1 MKRYFSI
8 LFLILSVSS
17 YGQRALD
24 LVSFNRIVEL
34 KGTKNMIALEVTTN
48 NIGDINSMSIVFIN
62 TETGKATVADIAR
75 EYIIQDFKQVKIDS
89 LMINTVLST
98 VRMYDLDLNG
108 RINTKDPV
116 SLISLGIDGNEKK
129 VITPKTFNVRV
140 WEVNEISGTLVVGG
154 FYDSNRNGRYD
165 PQEKN
170 EIHIYD
176 LKTYK
181 LIYKINE

>member
-1 MKRYFSI
+1 MGTPLRPIQIVAPNASKFSA
-8 LFLILSVSS
+8 
-17 YGQRALD
+17 Y
-24 LVSFNRIVEL
+24 
-34 KGTKNMIALEVTTN
+34 
-48 NIGDINSMSIVFIN
+48 
-62 TETGKATVADIAR
+62 
-75 EYIIQDFKQVKIDS
+75 
-89 LMINTVLST
+89 
-98 VRMYDLDLNG
+98 
-108 RINTKDPV
+108 TKDPV